1 MDKLLVL
8 DHELDAS
15 NRVVAQAFFC
25 EFNKQLAEE
34 RKHHRGGATEAEVSK
49 DVGGML
55 SYGHQ
60 DRAIYRRGAQ
70 WQGPSGYET
79 CHMTAREFVVSMS
92 HQGAL
97 DRLCE
102 FGADRHSDDDFAV
115 APTCTQLRR

>member
-1 MDKLLVL
+1 MRGGDGHYNNRSQCLVGDDDDSSGIGYMDKLLVL

-34 RKHHRGGATEAEVSK
+34 RKHHRGGGTAAEVSK

-70 WQGPSGYET
+70 WQGPPGYET
-79 CHMTAREFVVSMS
+79 
-92 HQGAL
+92 
-97 DRLCE
+97 
-102 FGADRHSDDDFAV
+102 
-115 APTCTQLRR
+115 